1 MTGVLRTAD
10 QPLHSEFRVSDA
22 PEYDLRSPTRW
33 ISSHVLRYPGLLLL
47 FVFSTLMLV
56 VFSAFLPRLTGSA
69 FDAITQPDPQAA
81 LFRIALLLLGA
92 ALLRG
97 LFDLLNIVGIEFL
110 AQRLERDAREIGR
123 ASCRERGES
132 ADVGGAVRR

>member
-1 MTGVLRTAD
+1 
-10 QPLHSEFRVSDA
+10 
-22 PEYDLRSPTRW
+22 
-33 ISSHVLRYPGLLLL
+33 
-47 FVFSTLMLV
+47 MLV

-110 AQRLERDAREIGR
+110 AQRLERDARAELAHSLLGKSQAFHDRQRVGDVI
-123 ASCRERGES
+123 ASARTASRQQNARCLP
-132 ADVGGAVRR
+132 DLQP